1 MMRRISK
8 FLLLGAAAAAP
19 VSCDTAQVMG
29 NHVVGM
35 WGGPHAG
42 LDLQGGLGDAEFDCA
57 AGTIDDPLYPGPDGT
72 FSLKGSYRAGAPG
85 PVKVGQIFRSQGAV
99 YSGRV
104 SSGPGKNSPR
114 VMTLQ
119 IALDDGTSLGP
130 FNLTEGA
137 PPQLTRCL

>member
-1 MMRRISK
+1 MRRISK
-8 FLLLGAAAAAP
+8 FLLLGAAAMAP
-19 VSCDTAQVMG
+19 ASCDTAQVDR
-29 NHVVGM
+29 NHVVGI

-57 AGTIDDPLYPGPDGT
+57 AGTIDDPLYAGADGT

-99 YSGRV
+99 YSGRIA
-104 SSGPGKNSPR
+104 SGPGKNSAR

-130 FNLTEGA
+130 FTLTEGA